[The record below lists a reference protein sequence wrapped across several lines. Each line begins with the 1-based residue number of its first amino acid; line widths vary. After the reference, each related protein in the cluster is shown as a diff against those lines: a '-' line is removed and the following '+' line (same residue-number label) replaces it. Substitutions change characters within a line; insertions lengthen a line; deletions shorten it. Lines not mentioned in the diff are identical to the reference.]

1 MSRILYIS
9 AVTESTWKILKMDW
23 KTPGFFFHACKDAE
37 GGVCDA
43 SLLCLDFNVE
53 FSFFLGG
60 GVILHLCA
68 IAGVCDQS
76 FGIHVAELVHFPP
89 HVIEVN
95 LAMSFA
101 LHVKN
106 LYFINRK
113 N

>member
-53 FSFFLGG
+53 FSFFWGG
-60 GVILHLCA
+60 GHITSLCNCR
-68 IAGVCDQS
+68 G
-76 FGIHVAELVHFPP
+76 L
-89 HVIEVN
+89 
-95 LAMSFA
+95 
-101 LHVKN
+101 
-106 LYFINRK
+106 
-113 N
+113 